1 METTGLGAQVLVVR
15 SQWRIVLYGTAD
27 VSGSWVW
34 NLLHV
39 SLLEPRILRCNLYF
53 LEIVSLCTSV
63 RCPTSFSDLT
73 QHLSYRCSMHNLWHL
88 IWHLS
93 YRCSMHNLWH
103 LIWHLSYRCS
113 MHDLWHLIWHIFR
126 TDASCTTCDIWS
138 DTTSFLQM
146 QHARPVTSDLAHLS
160 YRCNMHDMW
169 HLIWHNIFLTDA
181 AWKTCDIWS
190 DATSFLQMQHA
201 RPVASDLTHHLS
213 YRCSMHNV
221 WHLIWHNIFLTDA
234 ACTTCDIWSDTTSF
248 LQMQHAQPVTLEA
261 CLTSLSGWDTSTAVS
276 TPSYT
281 LAHPESCAALS
292 AQFSAVRGRTAIT
305 WPSAWPLGQMKSAWQ
320 TSWAFRPPDVSSGQT
335 DYNNAMFLLISYSKI

>member
-1 METTGLGAQVLVVR
+1 MQHAQPV
-15 SQWRIVLYGTAD
+15 T
-27 VSGSWVW
+27 
-34 NLLHV
+34 
-39 SLLEPRILRCNLYF
+39 
-53 LEIVSLCTSV
+53 
-63 RCPTSFSDLT
+63 SDLT
-73 QHLSYRCSMHNLWHL
+73 SFLQMQHAQPVTS
-88 IWHLS
+88 
-93 YRCSMHNLWH
+93 
-103 LIWHLSYRCS
+103 
-113 MHDLWHLIWHIFR
+113 DL
-126 TDASCTTCDIWS
+126 
-138 DTTSFLQM
+138 TSFLQM
-146 QHARPVTSDLAHLS
+146 QHARPVTSDLAHFS
-160 YRCNMHDMW
+160 YRCIMHDMW

-181 AWKTCDIWS
+181 ACTTCDIWS
-190 DATSFLQMQHA
+190 GTSFVQMQHARHVTSDLTQHLSYRCSMKDLWHLIWRNIFLTDATCTTCGIWSDTSSFLQMQHA
-201 RPVASDLTHHLS
+201 RPVTSDLTQHLSYRCSIHDLWRLIWYNIFLTDATCTTCDIWSDTSFLQIQHARHVTSDLTHHLS